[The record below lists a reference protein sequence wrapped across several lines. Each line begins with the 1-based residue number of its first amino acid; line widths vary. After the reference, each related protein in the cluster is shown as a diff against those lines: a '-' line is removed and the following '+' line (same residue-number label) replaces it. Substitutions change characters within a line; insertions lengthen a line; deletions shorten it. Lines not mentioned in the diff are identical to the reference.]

1 MKPLSPQT
9 RAEATDYRET
19 SSHADVLAFL
29 ATLKAGGA
37 PIRLESLGKSFEGR
51 EIPLVVAGTGP
62 LVVYIQANIH
72 AGEVEG
78 KEASL
83 MLLRDLLKK
92 DPKKLLRKLT
102 LLVAP
107 IYNADGNEK
116 WGDGKVNR
124 GHQDGPARV
133 GVRTNGQGLDL
144 NRDCVKAES
153 PEMRGVL
160 EKVYLAYDPDVV
172 FDLHTTNGTRH
183 GFDLT
188 DAPPLHPNTPP
199 GILTYSRDALLPG
212 VHRRLLKER
221 GWRFFDYG
229 NAERRGAETVWASF
243 GEEAR
248 YVTNYAGLRGAVAI
262 LSEAVSFLPFKFR
275 VETTYR
281 FVEAT
286 LEAVAR
292 DSAKIRALRADR
304 SLPKELGV
312 RFELASRGRDE
323 EIRLEVPLP
332 ESQIDHMKA
341 PTQWEVKRL
350 PVWDRFAPT
359 RTARI
364 PKFYLVP
371 KSLGSAIELLLR
383 HGIPVERLSREW
395 SGKAE
400 VFTISERVQAR
411 PFQSHALNRLE
422 GTWAMS
428 DANLPAGTLK
438 VSTDGPLGRLAFHL
452 LEPESLDGL
461 AAWNFLDD
469 SLAVGAAYPI
479 VKAF

>member
-19 SSHADVLAFL
+19 STHADVLAFL
-29 ATLKAGGA
+29 NALKAGGA
-37 PIRLESLGKSFEGR
+37 PIRLETLGKSFEGR
-51 EIPLVVAGTGP
+51 EIPLAIVGTGP
-62 LVVYIQANIH
+62 LTVYIQANIH

-133 GVRTNGQGLDL
+133 GVRPNGQGLDL

-160 EKVYLAYDPDVV
+160 EKVYNAYDPDVV

-188 DAPPLHPNTPP
+188 DAPPLHPNTHP
-199 GILTYSRDALLPG
+199 GVLRYSRDVLLPG
-212 VHRRLLKER
+212 VHRRLLKEC
-221 GWRFFDYG
+221 GWKFFDYG
-229 NAERRGAETVWASF
+229 NAERRGSETIWASF

-248 YVTNYAGLRGAVAI
+248 YVTNYAGLRGAVSI
-262 LSEAVSFLPFKFR
+262 LSEAVSFLPYKFR

-281 FVEAT
+281 FVEST

-292 DSAKIRALRADR
+292 DSGKIRALRADR

-332 ESQIDHMKA
+332 ESQIDHTKA

-359 RTARI
+359 RMARV

-371 KSLGSAIELLLR
+371 KSLGPAIQLLRR
-383 HGIPVERLSREW
+383 HGIPLERLPRDW

-400 VFTISERVQAR
+400 VFTIGERVQAR
-411 PFQSHALNRLE
+411 PFQGHALNRLE

-428 DANLPAGTLK
+428 ELNLLAGTLK

-469 SLAVGAAYPI
+469 ALAVGAAYPI
-479 VKAF
+479 IKVF